1 MQTQLQRS
9 KHDPTETRCKL
20 TLLILFLLG
29 AALILGGLWGIR
41 QYQKSGFDQEV
52 GYRYIQKLSGEVDR
66 LYTQSIQPVMA
77 KLTDAEREALTLQAA
92 GLLKENWTAAV
103 KADQSARADEM
114 LSGLTGDK
122 LQQKTMELLSIT
134 YSLNG
139 PKVASAEKKQLA
151 KWTDAE
157 RSQNREALLRAVLD
171 ESAPLPQAVA
181 SAVGELTGSE
191 RAAALMQLFLVSANA
206 ENEPL
211 PTDHVNS
218 LKKAARNAE
227 ARISAYEMTGG
238 RLGFPSFP
246 TADFSQPH
254 GDPAGRPAGAGHRA
268 AVPDAV

>member
-41 QYQKSGFDQEV
+41 QYQQSGFDQEV

-139 PKVASAEKKQLA
+139 PRWLPPK
-151 KWTDAE
+151 
-157 RSQNREALLRAVLD
+157 RSSWLSGRTR
-171 ESAPLPQAVA
+171 S
-181 SAVGELTGSE
+181 
-191 RAAALMQLFLVSANA
+191 
-206 ENEPL
+206 
-211 PTDHVNS
+211 
-218 LKKAARNAE
+218 AARTGKPCFGPCWMK
-227 ARISAYEMTGG
+227 ARPC
-238 RLGFPSFP
+238 R
-246 TADFSQPH
+246 
-254 GDPAGRPAGAGHRA
+254 RPWLPPWAS
-268 AVPDAV
+268 